1 MAMLY
6 KLVKITD
13 LDGKDKTDEEVV
25 NRIGRILYLDI
36 SDIKLDR
43 RLFMECTNPGYT
55 KSILTSFVKN
65 VTQADD
71 GLIITTEHSIYFLVE
86 KEIADWYEE
95 QEYQMNVEMASHFDM
110 NGDPI

>member
-36 SDIKLDR
+36 GDIKLDR
-43 RLFMECTNPGYT
+43 RLFMECTNP
-55 KSILTSFVKN
+55 
-65 VTQADD
+65 
-71 GLIITTEHSIYFLVE
+71 
-86 KEIADWYEE
+86 
-95 QEYQMNVEMASHFDM
+95 AS
-110 NGDPI
+110 

>member
-1 MAMLY
+1 MLY

-36 SDIKLDR
+36 GDIKLDR
-43 RLFMECTNPGYT
+43 RLFMECTN
-55 KSILTSFVKN
+55 
-65 VTQADD
+65 
-71 GLIITTEHSIYFLVE
+71 
-86 KEIADWYEE
+86 
-95 QEYQMNVEMASHFDM
+95 FDM

>member
-1 MAMLY
+1 MLY

-13 LDGKDKTDEEVV
+13 LDGKDKTDDEVV
-25 NRIGRILYLDI
+25 ARIGRIIDLDI
-36 SDIKLDR
+36 KDIKIDN
-43 RLFMECTNPGYT
+43 RLYMTCTDPGWY
-55 KSILTSFVKN
+55 KSIITSFVKG
-65 VTQADD
+65 VAQADD

-110 NGDPI
+110 NGDPIS